1 MKNLKYINC
10 LALTSLELQQTNGGI
25 AETKTTVW
33 QDVAYVG
40 TSIFHGL
47 AAFCTEGGKSAGIS
61 VR

>member
-10 LALTSLELQQTNGGI
+10 VALTSLESQQTNGGT

-40 TSIFHGL
+40 TSIFCGL
-47 AAFCTEGGKSAGIS
+47 AVFCTEGGRNAGIS
-61 VR
+61 IR